1 MQSSDWTGTQAYA
14 NYRKNTILSGQE
26 NNCDKYLSDEYANF
40 NFDHTFDPENAD
52 TMNQWLGNDIYNYE
66 FRNTDNSYPSLYNMY
81 NNTLPIFIIFEF
93 EIEYGSLNLIETA
106 YSDVSDT
113 SKVVSL
119 GINNAPYECDTTFK
133 GIEDQVH
140 NEVSATMRYSI
151 DDNTE
156 EYLPVR
162 VFNTYNPMGYI
173 TPVWMTNIN
182 PQNDYYNHAFYD
194 NCSYLTKDI
203 AVESDMLYLTYEDNL
218 KSDYYGSNVSNR
230 LNTWYFDVF
239 HDKELFPVVKQSIM
253 DSEGNVEYSAT
264 NAESVSADYRP
275 NAVFESLSSVNNAE
289 SIELTNFDVSCSV
302 GNYSVRETYD
312 ITLSNTGSD
321 KIIEFRNLNWQN
333 FIVETYDSV
342 NGENKIYYTGNGKTD
357 AQELSDNDRL
367 LHYVRVN
374 KGETVRMIITIIV
387 I

>member
-26 NNCDKYLSDEYANF
+26 NNCDKYHFQA
-40 NFDHTFDPENAD
+40 
-52 TMNQWLGNDIYNYE
+52 
-66 FRNTDNSYPSLYNMY
+66 TDSLY
-81 NNTLPIFIIFEF
+81 PHFQ
-93 EIEYGSLNLIETA
+93 
-106 YSDVSDT
+106 D
-113 SKVVSL
+113 
-119 GINNAPYECDTTFK
+119 
-133 GIEDQVH
+133 
-140 NEVSATMRYSI
+140 R
-151 DDNTE
+151 
-156 EYLPVR
+156 
-162 VFNTYNPMGYI
+162 
-173 TPVWMTNIN
+173 
-182 PQNDYYNHAFYD
+182 
-194 NCSYLTKDI
+194 
-203 AVESDMLYLTYEDNL
+203 TYEDNL

-374 KGETVRMIITIIV
+374 KGETVRMIITITLVTGDPGGEKNYIKCYNAN
-387 I
+387 